1 MSVEKEN
8 NIKTVAVCG
17 LGYVGYPVSILF
29 ADAGFHVIGI
39 DVLEERVKKLNDG
52 ENPIKGQE
60 PGLNNL
66 VEKVFTTGRFRATSD
81 VTEYKNADYII
92 VAVQTPVAEEDK
104 KPKYKHLKEALT
116 SIGQNMKKG
125 VTVIIESTI
134 APGTMQNVVKPIL
147 EKESGMVVGKDFYLA
162 NCPERLMP
170 GHLLENIRYYN
181 RVVGGWTPESA
192 DRVIKLY
199 KNVVKGELEPTDC
212 ITAEIVKAGENTYR
226 DVQIAF
232 ANEIA
237 LLCEAYGANVW
248 KVRELINNC
257 KKVTETRPEALRQM
271 HFPGAGVGGHCIPK
285 DSWLLI
291 HEVRDVV
298 NPQLIPTARHIN
310 DYMPIH
316 MFELFQD
323 AVKESDKK
331 TQDLEVLILGYAY
344 DANSDDDRN
353 TPTLFLM
360 KELDKVGVKYTVH
373 DSFIKEYKKDLK
385 GSLKGKDVI
394 ILMTAHDE
402 YKNLDYKEMKDLM
415 NSSPIIIDGRNV
427 FDKEE
432 ARKNGFIYKGV
443 GNI

>member
-1 MSVEKEN
+1 
-8 NIKTVAVCG
+8 
-17 LGYVGYPVSILF
+17 
-29 ADAGFHVIGI
+29 
-39 DVLEERVKKLNDG
+39 
-52 ENPIKGQE
+52 
-60 PGLNNL
+60 
-66 VEKVFTTGRFRATSD
+66 
-81 VTEYKNADYII
+81 
-92 VAVQTPVAEEDK
+92 
-104 KPKYKHLKEALT
+104 
-116 SIGQNMKKG
+116 
-125 VTVIIESTI
+125 
-134 APGTMQNVVKPIL
+134 
-147 EKESGMVVGKDFYLA
+147 
-162 NCPERLMP
+162 
-170 GHLLENIRYYN
+170 
-181 RVVGGWTPESA
+181 
-192 DRVIKLY
+192 
-199 KNVVKGELEPTDC
+199 
-212 ITAEIVKAGENTYR
+212 
-226 DVQIAF
+226 
-232 ANEIA
+232 
-237 LLCEAYGANVW
+237 
-248 KVRELINNC
+248 
-257 KKVTETRPEALRQM
+257 
-271 HFPGAGVGGHCIPK
+271 
-285 DSWLLI
+285 
-291 HEVRDVV
+291 
-298 NPQLIPTARHIN
+298 
-310 DYMPIH
+310 